1 MFAKRGVPATPFGHY
16 FGHYFAIC
24 HTFMANGHESM
35 ANGQSNGQSNGQP
48 GVLRRRFLR
57 WKRAEML
64 SAHAAVPGRPE
75 ADGLEQAPAGPGRGP
90 TFIVRRGRREPGA
103 LGHYLMAK
111 RCRHGLGPTPP
122 HLSPS
127 LGQTRAGSAQAGPSP
142 LSVLKKERPPNLKT
156 DLHNPNLTTLGGG
169 PPHAQ
174 GLQTLP
180 MCRPSLWAPF

>member
-1 MFAKRGVPATPFGHY
+1 
-16 FGHYFAIC
+16 
-24 HTFMANGHESM
+24 
-35 ANGQSNGQSNGQP
+35 
-48 GVLRRRFLR
+48 
-57 WKRAEML
+57 ML

-103 LGHYLMAK
+103 
-111 RCRHGLGPTPP
+111 P

-127 LGQTRAGSAQAGPSP
+127 LGQTRTGSAQAGPSP

-156 DLHNPNLTTLGGG
+156 DLHNPNLTTLGGC